1 MADGTGAK
9 NVSDEIEDESQLEG
23 LQSDVPQDKRD
34 DEQQPDED
42 DDNAVEMKGDFEGD
56 LEDRGD
62 GAKQDGDESESDD
75 DEDEAEPEEQ
85 VADVDPLDPSSVDE
99 KFWGDDEP
107 PQDNKDGKTDEVNQE
122 TTKSAGEAEMNA
134 KEDEAPAPQPKGQEG
149 EDASKGDD
157 EPASKD
163 EAQGKEGEEQ
173 DGEAPEGE
181 EAQGAEAEEEMGDA
195 EGEDG
200 EQADQEGG
208 ERLDNALPE
217 ADNLDL
223 PDDMNLDGDDKDKD
237 AGEDDDELDLDEM
250 ADMPEGAL
258 SFLLSTSPSC
268 PSLLAHRADAS
279 PSCIAEGPD
288 GENDERPDQ
297 LDEMGDAKEEGA
309 EDEGENPLTA
319 DQDPAQPDGDDEQPE
334 QDQALDQS
342 LGGADQGETGGEGE
356 QDAAASKPDPA
367 TAPDTSR
374 QAGAQSAPQESDEAN
389 AQREAAA
396 DDNDGDNEMQDE
408 TDAPA
413 PTAPSSAGTGPS
425 KQRAA
430 ADPSADPSAQ
440 PQDQKDRSAAEPQR
454 SLGDSLQNWRRR
466 LEAIGDLAQPDE
478 QESSESAPEPK
489 QDGAVEYVQDG
500 DEQETDEQALGPAS
514 EEQVQKLEQL
524 HLGEETAPAD
534 EFPAD
539 DDMAVDGADET
550 AQQQQPATMQL
561 KGSSLTEADA
571 KAIPAAE
578 LRQDRSYADE
588 DRDMDDEVRADD
600 DDALGHPSSTF
611 APALDL
617 EQDQVVEQ
625 ALLQWR
631 SGDDPNMSAE
641 GVWRLYESL
650 TRDLSYALTEQLRL
664 ILEPTLATRLKGDYR
679 SGKRLNMKKIIPYI
693 ASEFTKDKIW
703 LRRTRP
709 SQREYQV
716 LIAIDDSKS
725 MADSHSVHLAFQ
737 SLALISR
744 ALTRLEVGGVS
755 ISRFGESTEVLHPFE
770 AGVVSDEAGASLISK
785 FTFQQQSTDVRLLVE
800 RTLAQLA
807 EAKDSARSGKSS
819 LAAGD
824 LWQLVV
830 IISDGICQDHDK
842 LRALLRRASEQK
854 VMFVFGASSSSSRSC
869 ARTSS
874 SSTRSPPSATTR
886 ADPVSP
892 LPLSQSSL
900 TACIVELRTRRTRPP
915 PPTRLRTSSRSSR

>member
-1 MADGTGAK
+1 MRSLSPLTS
-9 NVSDEIEDESQLEG
+9 VSCSAIT
-23 LQSDVPQDKRD
+23 D
-34 DEQQPDED
+34 DFL
-42 DDNAVEMKGDFEGD
+42 GRCF
-56 LEDRGD
+56 
-62 GAKQDGDESESDD
+62 
-75 DEDEAEPEEQ
+75 AE
-85 VADVDPLDPSSVDE
+85 
-99 KFWGDDEP
+99 
-107 PQDNKDGKTDEVNQE
+107 
-122 TTKSAGEAEMNA
+122 
-134 KEDEAPAPQPKGQEG
+134 
-149 EDASKGDD
+149 
-157 EPASKD
+157 
-163 EAQGKEGEEQ
+163 
-173 DGEAPEGE
+173 
-181 EAQGAEAEEEMGDA
+181 GAE
-195 EGEDG
+195 
-200 EQADQEGG
+200 
-208 ERLDNALPE
+208 
-217 ADNLDL
+217 
-223 PDDMNLDGDDKDKD
+223 
-237 AGEDDDELDLDEM
+237 
-250 ADMPEGAL
+250 
-258 SFLLSTSPSC
+258 
-268 PSLLAHRADAS
+268 
-279 PSCIAEGPD
+279 

-309 EDEGENPLTA
+309 EDEGEDPLA
-319 DQDPAQPDGDDEQPE
+319 PNQDPAQQEGDEEQPQ

-374 QAGAQSAPQESDEAN
+374 PSGAQSAPQEATEPN
-389 AQREAAA
+389 AQREAG
-396 DDNDGDNEMQDE
+396 DDEGDEEMQED
-408 TDAPA
+408 TDTPA
-413 PTAPSSAGTGPS
+413 PTAPSAAGSGPS

-430 ADPSADPSAQ
+430 ADPSADPSAP

-466 LEAIGDLAQPDE
+466 LEAIGDLAQPEE
-478 QESSESAPEPK
+478 QEQSETAPEPK

-500 DEQETDEQALGPAS
+500 DEQETDEQALGPAN

-534 EFPAD
+534 DFPAE
-539 DDMAVDGADET
+539 DDMAVDDADDV
-550 AQQQQPATMQL
+550 AQQQQQPTTMQL

-578 LRQDRSYADE
+578 LRQDRTFADE
-588 DRDMDDEVRADD
+588 DRDMEDEVRADD
-600 DDALGHPSSTF
+600 NELGHPSSTF

-617 EQDQVVEQ
+617 EQDQAVEQ

-631 SGDDPNMSAE
+631 SGDDPNLSAE

-755 ISRFGESTEVLHPFE
+755 ISRFGEATEVLHPFE

-785 FTFQQQSTDVRLLVE
+785 FTFQQKSTDVRLLVE

-854 VMFVFGASSSSSRSC
+854 VMFVFGESRLPHLSACPRHLLTLHSCLDARSRHRQSAPPRVRRPQHGRVC
-869 ARTSS
+869 ARRRPAVDPGHEERLVRLQRRRAPRAQARQVPGLVQRDVRALCHPARCQRAPGRPELDLAPVLRVGACLLFAPLLCVPWLTSS
-874 SSTRSPPSATTR
+874 LLYR
-886 ADPVSP
+886 
-892 LPLSQSSL
+892 
-900 TACIVELRTRRTRPP
+900 CRRTGRRGGMASRRPLEASW
-915 PPTRLRTSSRSSR
+915 RRNGSRASL